1 MRNRLFRAVT
11 VMFFAVCWMLAGMAN
26 TAATDLNGRYFAY
39 GVGQKSCEDYIKLRE
54 KRLEALE
61 NHERYTKDQ
70 LYEIVDKIVE
80 HWIAG
85 FVTAHNYYVVDTYD
99 VAGKVT
105 MDDMKSRLEKI
116 CRANPKQHVVEAI
129 IVLVRELNP
138 QRVKADPGK

>member
-1 MRNRLFRAVT
+1 MKRQVFRLAIIESMFVMFLAVT
-11 VMFFAVCWMLAGMAN
+11 ATAVYAIDSG
-26 TAATDLNGRYFAY
+26 GRYFAY
-39 GVGQKSCEDYIKLRE
+39 GVGQKSCEDYITFRE

-99 VAGKVT
+99 VVGKIT
-105 MDDMKSRLEKI
+105 MEDMKSRLEKI
-116 CRANPKQHVVEAI
+116 CRANPKEHVAEAI
-129 IVLVRELNP
+129 IVLVQELNP

>member
-1 MRNRLFRAVT
+1 MGNSLSRVVT
-11 VMFFAVCWMLAGMAN
+11 VMLLAVCWILAGMTN
-26 TAATDLNGRYFAY
+26 TSAMDRNGRYFAY
-39 GVGQKSCEDYIKLRE
+39 GVGQKSCEDYIKFRE

-85 FVTAHNYYVVDTYD
+85 FVTAHNYYVADTYD

>member
-1 MRNRLFRAVT
+1 MGNRRFRATT
-11 VMFFAVCWMLAGMAN
+11 VMFFAVCWILAGVAN
-26 TAATDLNGRYFAY
+26 TSAMDRTGRYFAY
-39 GVGQKSCEDYIKLRE
+39 GVGQKRCEDYIKFRE

-99 VAGKVT
+99 VVGKVT
-105 MDDMKSRLEKI
+105 MEDMKSRLEKI
-116 CRANPKQHVVEAI
+116 CRANPKEHVVEAI
-129 IVLVRELNP
+129 IVLVQELNP

>member
-1 MRNRLFRAVT
+1 MGNSLSRVVT
-11 VMFFAVCWMLAGMAN
+11 VMLLAVCWILAGMTN
-26 TAATDLNGRYFAY
+26 TSAMDRNGRYFAY
-39 GVGQKSCEDYIKLRE
+39 GVGQKSCEDYIKFRE

-85 FVTAHNYYVVDTYD
+85 FVTAHNYYVADTYD

-116 CRANPKQHVVEAI
+116 CRADPKQHVVEAI
-129 IVLVRELNP
+129 IVLVQELNP